1 MQFEF
6 YQWVVPLVGLFYLVR
21 VTLQFRANERSATS
35 LVVWLIFWVTIIV
48 LAVIPNPISFKIAK
62 LLGFKS
68 NINAVIFVALGWL
81 FLIVFYLSSSIDRL
95 DKQLTKI
102 VREMALDKAEEKKE
116 KDQDDEKQKQKNG

>member
-68 NINAVIFVALGWL
+68 NINAVIFVALGCC
-81 FLIVFYLSSSIDRL
+81 F
-95 DKQLTKI
+95 
-102 VREMALDKAEEKKE
+102 
-116 KDQDDEKQKQKNG
+116 